1 MADHHLLR
9 IDKKI
14 LWLDISVNHVIPVA
28 VFDRLEQLV
37 NVVAHLI

>member
-1 MADHHLLR
+1 MGEHLLG

-14 LWLDISVNHVIPVA
+14 LWLDISMNHVIPVT

-37 NVVAHLI
+37 NVVAHLV